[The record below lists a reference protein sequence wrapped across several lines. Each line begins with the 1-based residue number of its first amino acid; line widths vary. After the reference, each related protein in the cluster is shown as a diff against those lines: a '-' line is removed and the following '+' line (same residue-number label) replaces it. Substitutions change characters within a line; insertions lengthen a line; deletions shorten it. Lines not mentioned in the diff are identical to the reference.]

1 VFTRVLP
8 PLDHTQVQGSLSSVG
23 VSDVQRL
30 PGHGA
35 PAFSFGGHHIARDSM
50 PTINPRNGI
59 VYGPAARVPFANE
72 AEAASAALRGLGYVS
87 AANVTPG
94 VGAYNIDLGAALDA
108 VLANGR
114 RARQFPTT
122 TSANSATTTT
132 TMGRAT
138 TAAAA
143 TEGHKNSSATFL
155 HDSQRFTPLA
165 VQQGR
170 VAPAMSFAVT
180 GRDDSSKVFP
190 GGESFMPKGA
200 FTPDT
205 PGHFY
210 KPFPAPL
217 ANTTPGAVSPGAF
230 SLGGHGIDRSSTGH
244 LAHYTDAFP
253 DARFSILDSIAGEQ
267 PKASPYASVPVYSMP
282 KATRTQSA
290 VGGMRTNAHAVQGD
304 ASGSAARLEN
314 EAIYSDYRGGSKQ
327 AALLQTRERAAAAA
341 QRAADEAEGLR
352 KAAPPLPRF
361 ATARDRFGG
370 NGNGAQDLTSSSS
383 SSLLSLSPSSPPSPS
398 STVHGGRNVSMQS
411 PASPSIPTPLPPP
424 GSGYFGAEVPD
435 RLWPRDS
442 PGPAAHDPLQALEA
456 LELGGVPTRQRGVK
470 LTLAKRFPAQ
480 TRLDGSIIEHPYEKM
495 HTDEVESKKEA
506 KRRRNQQKVMAAS
519 AAANGSAHGSTNK
532 NKSSMTTVKSS
543 TNSSTGG
550 GANTKLGSANFQAR
564 QHQKIQAAAR
574 G

>member
-1 VFTRVLP
+1 MSTA
-8 PLDHTQVQGSLSSVG
+8 
-23 VSDVQRL
+23 QRL

-35 PAFSFGGHHIARDSM
+35 PAFSFGGNQIARNSM
-50 PTINPRNGI
+50 PVINARHGI
-59 VYGPAARVPFANE
+59 VYGPAARVPYASE

-87 AANVTPG
+87 SANATPG

-114 RARQFPTT
+114 RARQFPNSS
-122 TSANSATTTT
+122 TSATSTSAAA
-132 TMGRAT
+132 MGRAT

-143 TEGHKNSSATFL
+143 GAAENGSGAPFL

-180 GRDDSSKVFP
+180 GRTDFSKLFP

-200 FTPDT
+200 FTPNT

-217 ANTTPGAVSPGAF
+217 ANSAPGAISPGAF
-230 SLGGHGIDRSSTGH
+230 SFGGNGVDRSSSSH
-244 LAHYTDAFP
+244 VANNTDAFP

-282 KATRTQSA
+282 KATRTDSA
-290 VGGMRTNAHAVQGD
+290 VGGLRTNAHAVQGD
-304 ASGSAARLEN
+304 NSGSAARLEN
-314 EAIYSDYRGGSKQ
+314 EAIYADYRGGSKQ

-341 QRAADEAEGLR
+341 KRAADEAEGLR

-370 NGNGAQDLTSSSS
+370 ESHGDKAQDPNSSSS
-383 SSLLSLSPSSPPSPS
+383 VTLSSPLPPSPS
-398 STVHGGRNVSMQS
+398 STLQGGGGHEMTMKHTSRS
-411 PASPSIPTPLPPP
+411 PASPSSAPSPTP

-435 RLWPRDS
+435 RLWPRES
-442 PGPAAHDPLQALEA
+442 PGPAAHDPLGALEA
-456 LELGGVPTRQRGVK
+456 LELGGVPSRQRGVK
-470 LTLAKRFPAQ
+470 LTLAKRFAPQ
-480 TRLDGSIIEHPYEKM
+480 TRLDGSIVEHPYEKM
-495 HTDEVESKKEA
+495 HADEVESKNEA

-519 AAANGSAHGSTNK
+519 AAANGSTNGSATHNKTNK
-532 NKSSMTTVKSS
+532 NTKNSTTMKAS
-543 TNSSTGG
+543 TTKGSTSGAG
-550 GANTKLGSANFQAR
+550 GANTKVGSANFQAR
-564 QHQKIQAAAR
+564 QQQKSQAVAR
-574 G
+574 N